1 MRDFSEK
8 KKRQGKFRQAIV
20 QHLIANYR
28 DYFMILLFFLVGI
41 VLGVVFINKIDRH
54 TAKRNYQLHYQFY
67 TNY

>member
-8 KKRQGKFRQAIV
+8 KKKAGKFRQAIV

-28 DYFMILLFFLVGI
+28 DYFIILLFFLVGI

-54 TAKRNYQLHYQFY
+54 TAKRNYQLYYQFY